1 MPHYHYLIVGGG
13 MTADAVIRGIREAD
27 SDGSIE
33 LVGAE
38 TERPYNRPPLSK
50 GLWKGKAI
58 DSIWRGTDAT
68 NAALHLGRTVVH
80 LDPPNR
86 TVVDDRPRSIPMT
99 SSCSRRAALPAAC
112 RLVVTTYSYFRTL
125 QGLPR
130 APQPHRAW
138 PALCRH
144 RRRVYR
150 LGDRGDPGHERRLSC
165 SSRARVSVRG
175 YLSAWAR
182 AFCDRLLP
190 PAGPRGARQ
199 PA

>member
-68 NAALHLGRTVVH
+68 DAALHLGRTVVH

-86 TVVDDRPRSIPMT
+86 TVVDDQAAEYTYDQLLLATGGTPRRLPSGGDHILIFPHLAGIT
-99 SSCSRRAALPAAC
+99 SRSATSPSVAGALPSLAAGLSARRSRRP
-112 RLVVTTYSYFRTL
+112 
-125 QGLPR
+125 
-130 APQPHRAW
+130 W
-138 PALCRH
+138 P
-144 RRRVYR
+144 
-150 LGDRGDPGHERRLSC
+150 
-165 SSRARVSVRG
+165 
-175 YLSAWAR
+175 
-182 AFCDRLLP
+182 
-190 PAGPRGARQ
+190 
-199 PA
+199 